1 MVHPILK
8 CLLVV
13 PILLCP
19 IVTAQSVK
27 AGGDDSSTTPPPP
40 SALPVGDSGITSNN
54 NGTVGQQTN
63 LNITPT
69 YSSLGYPQN
78 CDGVCTFAVSRL
90 HTSYNGKPSWEGVV
104 GIVSQFGS
112 ADQKRVKYDGVRAE
126 SEAKKNLAEAESSQA
141 TAKRYLAE
149 AEETQARARKT
160 DDESTLNLL
169 TNLSDAIRSADKE
182 KAKLISMH
190 VYKRLGYANYTSFFQ
205 SLGVN
210 W

>member
-1 MVHPILK
+1 MMHPILK

-27 AGGDDSSTTPPPP
+27 AGGDDSSITPPPP
-40 SALPVGDSGITSNN
+40 STLPVGDSEIISNN
-54 NGTVGQQTN
+54 NGTVGQQNN
-63 LNITPT
+63 LNFAPT
-69 YSSLGYPQN
+69 HSSLGYPQN
-78 CDGVCTFAVSRL
+78 CDGICTFAVSRL

-112 ADQKRVKYDGVRAE
+112 ASQKQAKYYGVQAE
-126 SEAKKNLAEAESSQA
+126 SDVKK
-141 TAKRYLAE
+141 KLAE
-149 AEETQARARKT
+149 AEETQAKTRKM
-160 DDESTLNLL
+160 DDESTLKLL
-169 TNLSDAIRSADKE
+169 TELSDAIRLAEKE
-182 KAKLISMH
+182 KAKLIAMH
-190 VYKRLGYANYTSFFQ
+190 VYKRLGHENYTSLLQ